1 VADEE
6 VIIERDGAVAV
17 VTIDRPHVHN
27 ALNAPTLQGIAN
39 AVRSLTASGTVG
51 AIVITGAGERAF
63 SAGADLDELAGL
75 DAHQAHGV
83 LAAGQRILAG
93 IEHNPVPVIAAVNG
107 VALGGGFELA
117 LSTAFPVLS
126 TRASFGLPESGLGLI
141 PGYGGTQR
149 LPRVVGPAVAA
160 YLMLT
165 GARLPAERAY
175 ALGLSPLAPV
185 EPSQLLAAAKGVA
198 GEIAAR
204 GPRAHAAILRVL
216 RAGAPAAPELALET
230 ALAAIAT
237 AGAEAAEG
245 IAAFK
250 GRRKPS
256 FEPLPA
262 DNGPIGNGS

>member
-1 VADEE
+1 MAEEE
-6 VIIERDGAVAV
+6 VIVEQDDAVAV
-17 VTIDRPHVHN
+17 VTINRPHVYN
-27 ALNAPTLQGIAN
+27 ALNARTLRGIAD
-39 AVRSLTASGTVG
+39 AVGSLSASGAVG

-75 DAHQAHGV
+75 DAQQAHGV
-83 LAAGQRILAG
+83 LGAGQRILAE

-107 VALGGGFELA
+107 VALGGGFELVLA
-117 LSTAFPVLS
+117 TAFPVLS

-160 YLMLT
+160 HMMLT
-165 GARLPAERAY
+165 GERLLAERAY

-185 EPSQLLAAAKGVA
+185 EPAELLAVA
-198 GEIAAR
+198 TQVAREVAAR

-216 RAGAPAAPELALET
+216 RAGAPGTAELALET

-245 IAAFK
+245 IAAFR
-250 GRRKPS
+250 GRRQASFDRVPS
-256 FEPLPA
+256 G
-262 DNGPIGNGS
+262 DGR